1 MSLLVIYNPYSGR
14 WNALK
19 KKQEVEDALNRA
31 GVKYELILTEGPGH
45 AMDLAA
51 RAVNQGFDTVI
62 AAGGDGTISEVVNG
76 LAVASENLL
85 KDRALGPL
93 GIIPLGSANDMVDN
107 LGLPK
112 DIDEAA
118 KVIASGNTKLID
130 LCKVNNRY
138 FDNNS
143 AIGLEPFITLIQQRI
158 KRLKGTSRYLVATLM
173 GVYANPSWKMRLTW
187 ENGDYYGPITLVTVG
202 NSPRTGG
209 VFYVTPHAN
218 PCDGLLTFVFGF
230 MPTRRQTLQLLP
242 RTMKPGRGNYV
253 EHPDIHEI
261 NTPWLKI
268 NSETPTP
275 MHADGEIQSEA
286 ILDLDY
292 TILPERLSVLVN

>member
-51 RAVNQGFDTVI
+51 RAANQGFDTVI